1 MSYPLFEDPRAPLTP
16 PIFFVQ
22 NEYNKHL
29 GWKNLQMKLEQT
41 WYSLTSDNKWQVDKQ
56 IVNMELKKWFI
67 SALSNVE
74 MIIAYDLSLAMS

>member
-1 MSYPLFEDPRAPLTP
+1 
-16 PIFFVQ
+16 
-22 NEYNKHL
+22 
-29 GWKNLQMKLEQT
+29 MKLEQT

-56 IVNMELKKWFI
+56 IVNMELKKCFI